1 MRKYY
6 NLFLLCIWA
15 HMVGA
20 AVLGI
25 SAAFGNLVVDL
36 GITFDDV
43 TLGQGLCILFLGLGN
58 LIWVPLANYAGRR
71 PVYLMSTFILI
82 FSQVL
87 ALSSLPKPLCAT
99 DTRSVVGSGRQ
110 NYRSCQFY
118 RFQDHGW
125 LCWCT
130 F

>member
-1 MRKYY
+1 LNTTEGHKSALKHAGQSEILLVPIPSSDPKDPLNWSPVRKYY

-25 SAAFGNLVVDL
+25 SAAFGNIVGDL

-58 LIWVPLANYAGRR
+58 LVWVPLANYAGRR
-71 PVYLMSTFILI
+71 PVYLMSTFILL
-82 FSQVL
+82 FSQV
-87 ALSSLPKPLCAT
+87 
-99 DTRSVVGSGRQ
+99 
-110 NYRSCQFY
+110 
-118 RFQDHGW
+118 
-125 LCWCT
+125 
-130 F
+130 